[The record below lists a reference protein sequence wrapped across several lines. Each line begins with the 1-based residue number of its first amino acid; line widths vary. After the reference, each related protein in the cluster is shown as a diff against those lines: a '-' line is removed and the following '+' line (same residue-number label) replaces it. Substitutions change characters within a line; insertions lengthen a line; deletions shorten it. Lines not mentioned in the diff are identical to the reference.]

1 VRLDQAWTVARHDLV
16 LVRRRRAILAAL
28 VAAPLGVSIGFPLL
42 VHLILSAG
50 AAIPGGVLVGL
61 LDAFSFFYVIVGT
74 ILPVNIASYSIVG
87 EKTEKSLEPL
97 LATPTTDGEI
107 LLGKTLA
114 ALVPTMIA
122 IWSTSILFMGLTDAV
137 TRSTL
142 GYLLY
147 PDAQI
152 VVLLVVLAPLAS
164 LFAIEISVVISA
176 KATDVRSAQQLSGV
190 LFFPFILLYLL
201 AEIGVLVLD
210 APHLVLVAA
219 VIGLVDLALFSIAR
233 RTFHRDEILTRWK

>member
-1 VRLDQAWTVARHDLV
+1 VRFDQAWTVARHDLV
-16 LVRRRRAILAAL
+16 LVRRRRAIFAAL
-28 VAAPLGVSIGFPLL
+28 VAAPLGVSIGFPFL

-50 AAIPGGVLVGL
+50 ATIPNGVLVDL
-61 LDAFSFFYVIVGT
+61 LDAFSFWYVIVGA

-97 LATPTTDGEI
+97 LSTPTTDGEI

-122 IWSTSILFMGLTDAV
+122 IWSCSILYMGLTDVV
-137 TRSTL
+137 TRSSL
-142 GYLLY
+142 GYLVY
-147 PDAQI
+147 PD
-152 VVLLVVLAPLAS
+152 VTVLVLLLALSPLAA
-164 LFAIEISVVISA
+164 LFAIEVSVLISSR
-176 KATDVRSAQQLSGV
+176 ATDIRSAQQLSGV

-201 AEIGVLVLD
+201 GEIGVLVLD
-210 APHLVLVAA
+210 APHLVLVSAI
-219 VIGLVDLALFSIAR
+219 VGLVDLALFSIAR